1 MDKEKIIVTVIVL
14 VLSQLS
20 MMAINLVWA
29 LVQKIRRSK
38 GGAV

>member
-20 MMAINLVWA
+20 MMAINLVWYLA
-29 LVQKIRRSK
+29 QKIRGK
-38 GGAV
+38 KK